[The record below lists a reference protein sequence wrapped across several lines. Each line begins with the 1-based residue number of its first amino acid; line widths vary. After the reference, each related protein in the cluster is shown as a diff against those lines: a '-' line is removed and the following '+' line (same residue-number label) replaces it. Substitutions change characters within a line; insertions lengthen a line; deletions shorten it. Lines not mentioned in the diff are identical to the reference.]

1 MDMNMCA
8 CVHTHVC
15 VCVCARAQVHGHMY
29 DGQHPMT
36 SVFKHTKRLD
46 TLGLQPT

>member
-8 CVHTHVC
+8 CVC
-15 VCVCARAQVHGHMY
+15 VRAQVPGHMC

-46 TLGLQPT
+46 ALGLWPI